1 MGAREHRQHSKKLSV
16 PSTQAEM
23 YPVLFVSGNS
33 VPALFSDTPEIPGGC
48 FIAWWE
54 CSEGNI
60 PDAMGVVV
68 NAMIAWDCCTLV
80 ALSKLSI
87 PVSTDSIFMFV
98 VLCFLYIIQR

>member
-1 MGAREHRQHSKKLSV
+1 
-16 PSTQAEM
+16 M

-54 CSEGNI
+54 CSEGNT

-87 PVSTDSIFMFV
+87 PVSTDSSLCLWFSAFFTLFRGKCSDSR
-98 VLCFLYIIQR
+98 VLSL